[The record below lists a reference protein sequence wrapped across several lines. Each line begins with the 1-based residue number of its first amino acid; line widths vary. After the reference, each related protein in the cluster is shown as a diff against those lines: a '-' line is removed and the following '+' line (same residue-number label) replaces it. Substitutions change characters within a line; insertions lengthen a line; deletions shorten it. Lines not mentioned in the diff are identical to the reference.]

1 MSIKCL
7 KNRNMQTDRCAFTP
21 LTPFKRNALNFFILL
36 MCAAPAQVLADAYTM
51 SVAETGDIVPDGN
64 GRFNNFLEP
73 IISSSNLVVFSASL
87 YDTIGGGADDS
98 GIYRM
103 NIPGGIGPSI
113 VTLDEVAREGG
124 NFEAGGGNYGLG
136 SLYPLASYVPVN
148 APLVGNTAGNF
159 QRLALQMPVTLGNP
173 GGNSIIAVET
183 SNGSFD
189 LVAAAGATVPS
200 GNGEFAEFNAFSIGG
215 HSSSGRVTF
224 FSAMSNTADG
234 SDDNTAIF
242 RSQPGDDAIELVRKG
257 GSPGGPVLTHLASI
271 RTNAYGDAIFLGTE
285 GPGASGDSHLFR
297 VTSLAASPFQLVSE
311 GDQAPTD
318 DVEPRHFSQLSEI
331 RINNDGDV
339 GFAATLRD
347 EDGFVVAND
356 SGLYTSNGSSETE
369 IVREGQSTPDATATF
384 MNFASESV
392 GSVPRSPFN
401 TQGQFAFTVD
411 LQLNGAGQSQGVF
424 RASDSELIEVARRD
438 DGYEDGTLRNFSNP
452 ALNNHGVMAFTAEL
466 VLEIVSGPEGDYAVT
481 EEVLI
486 LTDGVDYVTVAREG
500 QMFNGKELQDIIFNV
515 DPSGAANGLN
525 DSATVTYEAIF
536 TDASHAVHVWRAQLG
551 WRSAAGDGLWD
562 DADNWF
568 LGNAPSFASDVLL
581 DLANPADVQGPA
593 QDIDIHSLSMG
604 GAGGMVRLI
613 LGAGALNTEDGM
625 TIGVNGTLS
634 GSGDLGGH
642 VSNQG
647 LIEVPD
653 AGVLNI
659 DGDLV
664 NNGGVELGSNAQ
676 LILSGQ
682 LSGSGDITGVDGQV
696 QVNGGLAPGN
706 SPGLMSVAG
715 SLTLG
720 PGSSTRMEIA
730 GTEAGD
736 EFDAVQVG
744 GTLTLAGVLDLLLID
759 DFNPQAGDELVL
771 MQAASIQGDFDEVNL
786 PTVEGLSFQLEKTA
800 TSLVLSVQSES
811 SQSSSSSGGAVS
823 WLWLFALLFT
833 RVSLR
838 SRR

>member
-7 KNRNMQTDRCAFTP
+7 KPRNMQADRCAFTS
-21 LTPFKRNALNFFILL
+21 LTHFKRSALNFFILL
-36 MCAAPAQVLADAYTM
+36 MCAGPAQVLADAYTM
-51 SVAETGDIVPDGN
+51 RVAETGDTVPDEN
-64 GRFNNFLEP
+64 GRFSNFLEP
-73 IISSSNLVVFSASL
+73 TISSSNLVVFSASL
-87 YDTIGGGADDS
+87 YDTSGGNADNS

-103 NIPGGIGPSI
+103 NIPSGIGPFV
-113 VTLDEVAREGG
+113 VTLEQVAREGA
-124 NFEAGGGNYGLG
+124 NFNADGSNYTLG
-136 SLYPLASYVPVN
+136 SLYPLATYVPVN
-148 APLVGNTAGNF
+148 APLVSNTTGNF
-159 QRLALQMPVTLGNP
+159 SRLALQMPVTTGNP
-173 GGNSIIAVET
+173 DGNSIIAVE
-183 SNGSFD
+183 SSDSSFD

-200 GNGEFAEFNAFSIGG
+200 GNGDFAEFNAFSIGG
-215 HSSSGRVTF
+215 LSSSGRVTF
-224 FSAMSNTADG
+224 FSAMNNTADG

-257 GSPGGPVLTHLASI
+257 DSPGGPVLTHLASI

-384 MNFASESV
+384 MNFASEST
-392 GSVPRSPFN
+392 GDVPRSPFN
-401 TQGQFAFTVD
+401 AQGQFAFTVD

-424 RASDSELIEVARRD
+424 RASESELVEVARRD
-438 DGYEDGTLRNFSNP
+438 DVYEGGTLRNFSDP

-466 VLEIVSGPEGDYAVT
+466 VLEIISGPEGDYAVT

-486 LTDGVDYVTVAREG
+486 LTDGEDYVTVAREG

-515 DPSGAANGLN
+515 NPSGAANGLN
-525 DSATVTYEAIF
+525 DSATVAYEAIF
-536 TDASHAVHVWRAQLG
+536 ADASHAIHVWQAQLG
-551 WRSAAGDGLWD
+551 WRSEAGSGIWD

-568 LGNAPSFASDVLL
+568 LGNAPGFSSDVLL
-581 DLANPADVQGPA
+581 DLANPVDVQGPA
-593 QDIDIHSLSMG
+593 QDTDIHSLSMG

-613 LGAGALNTEDGM
+613 LGTGALNTEDGM

-634 GSGDLGGH
+634 GSGDLGGN

-659 DGDLV
+659 DGDLL
-664 NNGGVELGSNAQ
+664 NNAGVELGSNAQ
-676 LILSGQ
+676 LILSGR
-682 LSGSGDITGVDGQV
+682 LSGSGDIYGIDGQV
-696 QVNGGLAPGN
+696 MVNGGLAPGN
-706 SPGLMSVAG
+706 SPGLLSVEG
-715 SLTLG
+715 SVTLG
-720 PGSSTRMEIA
+720 PASQTILEVA

-736 EFDAVQVG
+736 DFDALQVG
-744 GTLTLAGVLDLLLID
+744 GTLTLAGVLDLLLIN
-759 DFNPQAGDELVL
+759 DFTPQAGDELTL
-771 MQAASIQGDFDEVNL
+771 MQAASIEGEFDEVHL
-786 PTVEGLSFQLEKTA
+786 PNVDGLSFELEKTE

-811 SQSSSSSGGAVS
+811 GQASSSSGGALS
-823 WLWLFALLFT
+823 WLWLCALLCA
-833 RVSLR
+833 RISLR
-838 SRR
+838 GRR